1 MANDQSIET
10 LKGIG
15 EKTAKLFEKVGIRT
29 IDDLLHYYPRGY
41 DTYGEPKAIGE
52 LSEDETGTVEG
63 FFKERGHRSPRKRSF
78 HRPGDHQR
86 YDRKTSSRLVS
97 HAVFKEHSAAGQ
109 SFYLPGPCDPQK
121 ERTHDGTAP
130 DV

>member
-41 DTYGEPKAIGE
+41 DTYGEPKAIG
-52 LSEDETGTVEG
+52 G
-63 FFKERGHRSPRKRSF
+63 FLRM
-78 HRPGDHQR
+78 RPGPWR
-86 YDRKTSSRLVS
+86 
-97 HAVFKEHSAAGQ
+97 AF
-109 SFYLPGPCDPQK
+109 
-121 ERTHDGTAP
+121 
-130 DV
+130 